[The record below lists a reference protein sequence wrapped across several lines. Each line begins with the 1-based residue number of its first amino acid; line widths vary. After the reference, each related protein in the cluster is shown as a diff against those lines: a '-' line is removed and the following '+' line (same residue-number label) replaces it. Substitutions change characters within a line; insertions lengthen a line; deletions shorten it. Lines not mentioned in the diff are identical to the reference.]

1 MTLAHVTTALSPTW
15 QWSLA
20 IKSELTNVL
29 PSQMPTPNV
38 MHNITFGR
46 NSAYRKHHIH
56 IHLTSQSTEDRT
68 RQWQFT
74 NDLVFPI
81 EFTLW
86 LLRPSEGANPRTRSR
101 YEKNYLRFLVLFFK
115 YSWDKQLSNLL
126 HLRASFSDIWKCH
139 TVNPR
144 IAFIFPVTN
153 KFRNGL
159 SLVHKYPVY
168 NRYLF

>member
-1 MTLAHVTTALSPTW
+1 MTHVTTALSPTW

-20 IKSELTNVL
+20 VNSELTNVL

-46 NSAYRKHHIH
+46 NSAYRKHRIH

-86 LLRPSEGANPRTRSR
+86 LLRPSEGAYPRTRSR
-101 YEKNYLRFLVLFFK
+101 YEKNYLRFLVFFSSIHEINNSAIFSTYEFRFWISENATQCIRGLHLFF
-115 YSWDKQLSNLL
+115 
-126 HLRASFSDIWKCH
+126 
-139 TVNPR
+139 P
-144 IAFIFPVTN
+144 
-153 KFRNGL
+153 
-159 SLVHKYPVY
+159 
-168 NRYLF
+168 